1 MEVAW
6 LATISACKD
15 HREKYVY
22 ASIRREEL
30 WIRAAAKRWLRSRGN
45 WGLSRSSNGTRDVI
59 ALTTTKL
66 HLRSRKVTFSLR
78 AGRSWRAT
86 WAKKI
91 LTVHLGKNKAQI
103 LGQSVISWAP
113 SAGLWALS
121 PGFLMTSK
129 ILRVNKRQIKL
140 KKISLYPDCYYLT
153 DLKLHIWLYENCSCN
168 IHREGRFLVEVFLFS

>member
-1 MEVAW
+1 MVVAGKTNNSQSTLFLHPKRREKRFYSQMEVAW

-78 AGRSWRAT
+78 AVRSWRAT

-103 LGQSVISWAP
+103 LGQSVISSAP
-113 SAGLWALS
+113 SAGLWA
-121 PGFLMTSK
+121 PRPRIF
-129 ILRVNKRQIKL
+129 N
-140 KKISLYPDCYYLT
+140 D
-153 DLKLHIWLYENCSCN
+153 
-168 IHREGRFLVEVFLFS
+168 